1 MDNDLAGG
9 TGANTTDVRSEV
21 SVGAEGAADRVRG
34 AVEDAKDRAG
44 DLAGQ
49 AKDKAQDL
57 GQRASEAASQARQ
70 RVGEVASQAREKAS
84 AALHSAE
91 STLEQN
97 TGLIGTIRSNPL
109 PALGIA
115 VGLGIVLAGS
125 DDSAYKSRGAR
136 GQARRELRN
145 AVMAGLSTVAA
156 NEVRSLMNAGGTKG
170 MAGGLLN
177 QLLDNLRSGGTG
189 NAFRGMGDALK
200 DAVKSAGGSGGGSGS
215 SSGGSAGGGSGAGY
229 SGGSAGGAT
238 GAGSGGA
245 GGSSYGT
252 GSSGSAGSYGTGAS
266 GSY

>member
-1 MDNDLAGG
+1 
-9 TGANTTDVRSEV
+9 V
-21 SVGAEGAADRVRG
+21 SVGGESATDRVKGAA
-34 AVEDAKDRAG
+34 EDAKDRVG

-70 RVGEVASQAREKAS
+70 RVGDAASQAREKAS

-97 TGLIGTIRSNPL
+97 TGLISTIRSNPL

-115 VGLGIVLAGS
+115 VGLGIVLAGR
-125 DDSAYKSRGAR
+125 DDSAYKTRGAR
-136 GQARRELRN
+136 GQARSELRN
-145 AVMAGLSTVAA
+145 AVMAGLGTVAA
-156 NEVRSLMNAGGTKG
+156 NEVRSLMSAGGTKG
-170 MAGGLLN
+170 VAGGLLN

-189 NAFRGMGDALK
+189 NAFRGMGDAIK
-200 DAVKSAGGSGGGSGS
+200 DAVKSGGGSGSGSGS
-215 SSGGSAGGGSGAGY
+215 SSGGAAGGEYGTSAGGGST
-229 SGGSAGGAT
+229 GGAT
-238 GAGSGGA
+238 GAAGSGGA

-252 GSSGSAGSYGTGAS
+252 GAS